1 MTEFLSFLQ
10 LEGDAI
16 SRLLY
21 KAGHGLGYYGQ
32 NLPPNFKWNDYAM
45 RLSKACKR
53 IHDYGR
59 TNLLDILAK
68 TRHTRAGKEVDLIYS
83 KLGLSTDGEFLV
95 PEISYETPIQE
106 LCVELVQNSILYS
119 DSLDILSH
127 SALQHPSWKPRFPS
141 WMPDWQALE
150 IHDPLIEV
158 LPNRPMTGHIFQ
170 AAGDSMPQVI
180 VRNSRYNNRGES
192 LMLHSFFK
200 AEGFVIDIV
209 DGLGANFTRIYSTS
223 ATTAPQGQTQ
233 TQNFLPP
240 WIHLI
245 NDELSDKTGS
255 QTADVP
261 LIQPW
266 YNTATNNRYAS
277 AQAILSAI
285 WRSIVANQDDLDRP
299 SNGASPGFPAPA
311 DFGTIF
317 ALRCAQAEGSLYQDW
332 TRMPNFHYFQIWYTP
347 NRELIICGRALCQWA
362 QMMQPEANMRVQA
375 ILQDTT
381 LLDAF
386 NKRWATVMHMRRLV
400 VTASGWIGV
409 VPVESRPNDRICVL
423 LGGKV
428 LFVVRDVGAGEWEF
442 VGECYLHGLM
452 GGEAME
458 KLRQYEGQSGY
469 YQNERPDGQGGEQ
482 LVYTQQPVGYAQS
495 AAVYP
500 QPGLYG
506 QQMGYQ
512 QLPGYQ
518 QLAAYPQQVSYGG
531 QGQSRASQQRVI
543 CFRKQDFRFR
553 CCSRQDCIYN

>member
-1 MTEFLSFLQ
+1 MAYPGLPYGQFRDGGSSVPRYTYRPLPPDSIRLLRIRGDHEQAEIQCDLDIESLDNPPRYTALSYAWEDPPIFNTQPPALAQYILPNPYNYSSEANQRIYITGKVLPVGKNLYAALRYLRSSGSRTVWTDAICLDQESDAEKVKQIRQMGKIYSQASKVVIWLGPAYLNSDLAIEMVRNLAEVVHRAEFRQMFRLSVEQEAPLAVQWTLAIYALLHRAYWGRSWIVQEVALARGGVQVTCGTKTIDWETMTEFLSFLQ

-170 AAGDSMPQVI
+170 AAGDSTPQVI

-209 DGLGANFTRIYSTS
+209 DGLGANFTRIYSIS

-299 SNGASPGFPAPA
+299 SNGASPVH
-311 DFGTIF
+311 
-317 ALRCAQAEGSLYQDW
+317 AE
-332 TRMPNFHYFQIWYTP
+332 P
-347 NRELIICGRALCQWA
+347 
-362 QMMQPEANMRVQA
+362 
-375 ILQDTT
+375 
-381 LLDAF
+381 
-386 NKRWATVMHMRRLV
+386 
-400 VTASGWIGV
+400 
-409 VPVESRPNDRICVL
+409 
-423 LGGKV
+423 
-428 LFVVRDVGAGEWEF
+428 
-442 VGECYLHGLM
+442 
-452 GGEAME
+452 
-458 KLRQYEGQSGY
+458 
-469 YQNERPDGQGGEQ
+469 
-482 LVYTQQPVGYAQS
+482 
-495 AAVYP
+495 
-500 QPGLYG
+500 
-506 QQMGYQ
+506 
-512 QLPGYQ
+512 
-518 QLAAYPQQVSYGG
+518 
-531 QGQSRASQQRVI
+531 
-543 CFRKQDFRFR
+543 
-553 CCSRQDCIYN
+553 